1 MACNYIVCAIVS
13 IMCIVLQ
20 RQRNLFYIRWPAT
33 LFTIFWH
40 FIHKWLFSSKITIR
54 GFDPTGVLG
63 CSAAPLLC
71 TFLVPSIYIWG
82 VLLEKIREFEIGVAF
97 KVGWKSPNQDILG
110 HMARSLGGQK
120 TRWADDQMSRW
131 PDDQMY
137 VWLQVWNDGKM
148 TGWSDVRMTKC
159 PYGQMTKYP

>member
-1 MACNYIVCAIVS
+1 MGALSKREKENGRLCEDSLIEQERRRWWPKIIIIKLKLPKSHVELCNTTKLFSSMACNYIVCAIVS

-40 FIHKWLFSSKITIR
+40 FIHKWHFSSKITIR

-82 VLLEKIREFEIGVAF
+82 VLLEKIRE
-97 KVGWKSPNQDILG
+97 
-110 HMARSLGGQK
+110 
-120 TRWADDQMSRW
+120 
-131 PDDQMY
+131 
-137 VWLQVWNDGKM
+137 
-148 TGWSDVRMTKC
+148 DVKNLRLV
-159 PYGQMTKYP
+159 